1 MVVKAT
7 YLSRGKPNLWAEAV
21 KGRAV
26 EEAVQRRQHRHR
38 QTEPKRKRF
47 WWEEGPQL
55 QPRKTSVKATC
66 AARTC
71 VQLVYSLGFL
81 EKPRKTSVK
90 ASIFADVLRRVYSLG
105 FLELVAGP
113 WCYGQRVRV
122 SATPTSFDYL
132 FSEDD
137 SDGEGG
143 VLWPHDGIL
152 TDWAIM
158 NRDAGWRP
166 GHGFNPGNSLAVHWS
181 DGDLR
186 YYRADFEFD
195 EHDMQIIVPPQGL
208 QGDAPVRPVL
218 PFVTRDY
225 LFASHDWLYPASA
238 RAEVANMAAN
248 AQTQTEV
255 ARERELPSK
264 GRVVFKERITRY
276 MYLCS
281 ELHRREL
288 YNTLLSKDRI
298 SVKRRFLRFLEWLYQ
313 AFDCADEQSFEWW
326 KQQLL
331 IG

>member
-1 MVVKAT
+1 MSQLCLVCM
-7 YLSRGKPNLWAEAV
+7 PC
-21 KGRAV
+21 
-26 EEAVQRRQHRHR
+26 
-38 QTEPKRKRF
+38 KRKRKNG
-47 WWEEGPQL
+47 EEGGASVQMRTNSQGS
-55 QPRKTSVKATC
+55 QPRKGSVSAK
-66 AARTC
+66 
-71 VQLVYSLGFL
+71 
-81 EKPRKTSVK
+81 
-90 ASIFADVLRRVYSLG
+90 IFGTVLRHVYNMG
-105 FLELVAGP
+105 FLELLAGP
-113 WCYGQRVRV
+113 WCYGQHVRI
-122 SATPTSFDYL
+122 SAASIN
-132 FSEDD
+132 EDA
-137 SDGEGG
+137 DGESELCEGTS
-143 VLWPHDGIL
+143 LWPNDGIL
-152 TDWAIM
+152 ADWALLNHDM
-158 NRDAGWRP
+158 GWIP
-166 GHGFNPGNSLAVHWS
+166 GHGYNPGNALAVRWS